1 MFFFLFCGEWASG
14 AVEGTYA
21 LHGSKLVG
29 GSYRLVENNHA

>member
-1 MFFFLFCGEWASG
+1 MFE
-14 AVEGTYA
+14 AVEGSCT